1 MINILVLM
9 AGVGSRF
16 IEEGFLVPKP
26 MIRVNGKTILQWTT
40 ESCPFIKHNVK
51 QQDSNVNLCFAVLS
65 AHIKNGLG
73 EFLKSLY
80 GNNITIIPFDEITRG
95 NLETARISCQSIK
108 TGNDP
113 VLILD
118 SDNKYNHNEMDKFFD
133 SIENDLTSMAICCFD
148 DATKKHPNKWSN
160 ARVKNKLAIE
170 IREKEDT
177 WINYPSLIGVFY
189 FSKIDQF
196 KNYADFIMNNL
207 NPVGGDNK
215 KEYYMSM
222 IPMYHAKIGQP
233 VHVHMVKSVVP
244 LGTPYDI
251 EAFKITEEDI

>member
-9 AGVGSRF
+9 AGLGSRF
-16 IEEGFLVPKP
+16 AERGFLVPKP
-26 MIRVNGKTILQWTT
+26 MIRVNDKTILQWTT

-65 AHIKNGLG
+65 ADIKNGLE

-95 NLETARISCQSIK
+95 NLDTARIACQHIK
-108 TGNDP
+108 TGNHP

-118 SDNKYNHNEMDKFFD
+118 ADNKYNHNEMDKFFD
-133 SIENDLTSMAICCFD
+133 SIASDLTSMAICCFD
-148 DATKKHPNKWSN
+148 DTTKTLPNKWSN
-160 ARVKNKLAIE
+160 VRVKNNLAIE
-170 IREKEDT
+170 IREKEDA

-207 NPVGGDNK
+207 DPVGGDNK

-233 VHVHMVKSVVP
+233 VYIHMVKSVVP
-244 LGTPYDI
+244 LGTPNDV
-251 EAFKITEEDI
+251 EAFKSSRGNI